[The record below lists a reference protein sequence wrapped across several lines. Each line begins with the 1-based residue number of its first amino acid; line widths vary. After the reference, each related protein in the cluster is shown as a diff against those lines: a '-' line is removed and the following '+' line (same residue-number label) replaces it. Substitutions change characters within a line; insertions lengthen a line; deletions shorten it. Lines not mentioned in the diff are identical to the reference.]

1 MELDPFINALPD
13 QLNDL
18 LEKADEFGLRPFFVG
33 GVTRDYLLSKKVAND
48 IDIEFHH
55 VEEIEDEDFQKLFS
69 QFINY
74 LQDEFEVVELG
85 YRVHKIK
92 LGELNVEFTLPRK
105 EKFIDGAQG
114 HSNFKALY
122 GNFNLEESVVRRDFT
137 INAIYF
143 EFHNGKAYLR
153 DPLGGVRDL
162 ENRILRECSEDFYKD
177 PVRFLRA
184 YRFKVRFEMVFT
196 KSLKKQLK
204 KIDPSYIS
212 THYWKTELAKT
223 PVPWILFNELRSD
236 FKKDFPKFEFVNA
249 PHMLPLLDE
258 WLEIK
263 EHDERFYLSIALD
276 PYLPD
281 MYKNEI
287 FDFFE
292 LSSKR
297 YPFFPKNN
305 KNTINAFL
313 DENVKKDIEELMKLS
328 FTLELYH
335 YYKSIQLILTKYPEV
350 FEVVLSILNKLG
362 LHKNFIRAVKN
373 IKKKIDLSC
382 YPAKERA
389 FYRFLHLLKG
399 ART

>member
-1 MELDPFINALPD
+1 MELDSFINALPAE
-13 QLNDL
+13 LNDL

-33 GVTRDYLLSKKVAND
+33 GVTRDYLLSKTVASD

-55 VEEIEDEDFQKLFS
+55 EEEIEDEDFQKLFS

-74 LQDEFEVVELG
+74 LKDEFEVVELG

-105 EKFIDGAQG
+105 EKFIEGAKG
-114 HSNFKALY
+114 HSNFEALY
-122 GNFNLEESVVRRDFT
+122 GNLNLEESVVRRDFT

-153 DPLGGVRDL
+153 DPLDGVRDL
-162 ENRILRECSEDFYKD
+162 ENRVLRECSENFYRD

-184 YRFKVRFEMVFT
+184 YRFKVRFEMTFT

-223 PVPWILFNELRSD
+223 PVPWILFDELRAD
-236 FKKDFPKFEFVNA
+236 FKKSFPKFEFIDG
-249 PHMLPLLDE
+249 PHILALLDE
-258 WLEIK
+258 WIEIK
-263 EHDERFYLSIALD
+263 DHAERFYLSIALD

-292 LSSKR
+292 LGAKK

-305 KNTINAFL
+305 KNIINNFL
-313 DENVKKDIEELMKLS
+313 EENAKMQIEMLAQLP
-328 FTLELYH
+328 FATELYH
-335 YYKSIQLILTKYPEV
+335 YYKSIELILTKYPELQSV
-350 FEVVLSILNKLG
+350 IINILIKLK

-373 IKKKIDLSC
+373 TKKKIDLSA
-382 YPAKERA
+382 YPAQNRA

-399 ART
+399 VRA